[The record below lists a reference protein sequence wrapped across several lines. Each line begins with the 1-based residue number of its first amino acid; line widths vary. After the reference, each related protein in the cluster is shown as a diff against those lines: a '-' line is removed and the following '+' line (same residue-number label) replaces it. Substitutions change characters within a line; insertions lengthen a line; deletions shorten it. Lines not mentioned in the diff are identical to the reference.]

1 MCMYYIESDLEKMW
15 YQIHALLLSQK
26 EVTQRN
32 WLIGQHFEDNDN
44 CCC

>member
-26 EVTQRN
+26 EVTM
-32 WLIGQHFEDNDN
+32 IGQHFEENDN